1 MRKVHFEVEQTQ
13 SWGRQTDREN
23 ERERWRE
30 REAIADADQLP
41 VAGETS
47 LACRWISQV
56 AASVLSRLRIC
67 KYIFIHKSVLALETS
82 GNNSRQA
89 LDKLE
94 LRLKCGKWPTRKAV
108 H

>member
-13 SWGRQTDREN
+13 SWGRQT
-23 ERERWRE
+23 ERERWGE

-82 GNNSRQA
+82 GKNS
-89 LDKLE
+89 
-94 LRLKCGKWPTRKAV
+94 KARFR
-108 H
+108 